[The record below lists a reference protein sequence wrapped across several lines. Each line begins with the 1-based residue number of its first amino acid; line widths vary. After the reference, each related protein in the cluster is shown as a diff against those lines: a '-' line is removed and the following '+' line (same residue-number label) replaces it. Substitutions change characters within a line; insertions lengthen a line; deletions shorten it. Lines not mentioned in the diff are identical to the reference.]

1 MNACDVNTILVNAKA
16 KKGELSVNYDMCCE
30 HLQIVASDDFEHVV
44 LQVSF
49 HIFPANIWNA
59 VV

>member
-49 HIFPANIWNA
+49 HIFPANI
-59 VV
+59 